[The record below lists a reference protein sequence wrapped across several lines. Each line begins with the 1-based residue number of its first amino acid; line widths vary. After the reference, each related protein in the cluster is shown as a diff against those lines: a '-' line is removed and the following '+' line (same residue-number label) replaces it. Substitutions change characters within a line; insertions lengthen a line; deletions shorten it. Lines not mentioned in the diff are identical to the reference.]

1 LIATLRVL
9 IEPTAIEGINH
20 HIAFHIDDVVCG
32 LHVRNGVAVPT
43 AGDDSDSTV
52 VMSEKA
58 LHAMLKGSALW
69 SDLVGDGS
77 VSITGDVGA
86 IDKFRKALENKGF
99 SS

>member
-1 LIATLRVL
+1 
-9 IEPTAIEGINH
+9 
-20 HIAFHIDDVVCG
+20 
-32 LHVRNGVAVPT
+32 
-43 AGDDSDSTV
+43 
-52 VMSEKA
+52 MSEKT

-86 IDKFRKALENKGF
+86 IDKFRKAIENKDF